1 MFPGWFFW
9 YFLVSDRQ
17 QQHTPWQ
24 FSEWFLLSAQLLQ
37 RHSGHRKQ
45 RGYFQKSKSE
55 NTARYSLQQKFL
67 QFSVTLKKG
76 KKYLC
81 AKVFGLQRYILYA
94 DPCLNCPKISHSV
107 QQNHNHWQYLILL
120 PLEWWNMTYIFIF
133 LELLGFRDIK

>member
-45 RGYFQKSKSE
+45 RGFFQKSKSE
-55 NTARYSLQQKFL
+55 NTESSLQQKLL

-107 QQNHNHWQYLILL
+107 QQTHNHWQYLILL
-120 PLEWWNMTYIFIF
+120 PLEWWNMKYIFIF
-133 LELLGFRDIK
+133 LELLGFMDIK

>member
-67 QFSVTLKKG
+67 LNFRSPWKKAKNICVPRYSDCKDTFCMQTLALTVP
-76 KKYLC
+76 KYPILC
-81 AKVFGLQRYILYA
+81 NKTTTTDNTWYCFPWNDEIW
-94 DPCLNCPKISHSV
+94 NISLFFWS
-107 QQNHNHWQYLILL
+107 
-120 PLEWWNMTYIFIF
+120 F
-133 LELLGFRDIK
+133 

>member
-55 NTARYSLQQKFL
+55 NTASSLQQKFL

-107 QQNHNHWQYLILL
+107 QQTHNHWQYLILL
-120 PLEWWNMTYIFIF
+120 PLEWWNMKYIFIF
-133 LELLGFRDIK
+133 LELLGFMDIK

>member
-37 RHSGHRKQ
+37 RHSAHRKQ
-45 RGYFQKSKSE
+45 RGFFQKSKSE
-55 NTARYSLQQKFL
+55 NTESSLQQKFL

-120 PLEWWNMTYIFIF
+120 PLEWWNMKYIFSF
-133 LELLGFRDIK
+133 LELLGFMDIK